1 MRRLVSLDWE
11 VDVSVVTTTL
21 GERGLLRLPASV
33 RDQAGLAKGDEVI
46 VVAAGPGRIV
56 LTTRAAIQDEVW
68 SAAPSGGSE
77 ASVRAGREADNVA
90 VAARRRRTKTRLAA
104 TSQEESDRIG
114 ASLLTQFGA

>member
-1 MRRLVSLDWE
+1 
-11 VDVSVVTTTL
+11 L

-33 RDQAGLAKGDEVI
+33 REQAGLAKGDEVI

-68 SAAPSGGSE
+68 SAAPSNVSA
-77 ASVRAGREADNVA
+77 ASMRAHREADNAA
-90 VAARRRRTKTRLAA
+90 VAAKRRRTKAKLAGR
-104 TSQEESDRIG
+104 SQEESDRIG